1 MSAKASQTRHPSCLS
16 FRAHTGSPTE
26 KGTNMAKI
34 VVIGGTGLIG
44 SKVVAKLREHG
55 HDAVA
60 AAPNTGVNTITGEGV
75 AEALTGADVVV
86 DVSNSPSFEESA
98 VLEFFTTSTTNLIA
112 AEKEAGVGHHVAL
125 TIVGTD
131 RPQHIPYFRAKAAQE
146 KLIRES
152 GVPYSL
158 VHATQFFEFVGSIAD
173 ISTDGDTVRLPGAL
187 VQPIAAD
194 DVATAVARTASGEP
208 VNGDIEIAGP
218 EQFGMD
224 EWVRRGLTFRGDP
237 RTVVRDDTAPYY
249 GARVDERTLV
259 PVGGAQLFETR
270 LDEWLPANPPRP

>member
-1 MSAKASQTRHPSCLS
+1 
-16 FRAHTGSPTE
+16 
-26 KGTNMAKI
+26 MAKI

-75 AEALTGADVVV
+75 AEALAGADVVV

-98 VLEFFTTSTTNLIA
+98 VLEFFTTSTRNLIA

-125 TIVGTD
+125 TIVGTN
-131 RPQHIPYFRAKAAQE
+131 RPQHIPYFRAKTAQE

-152 GVPYSL
+152 GIPYSL

-187 VQPIAAD
+187 VQPIAAE
-194 DVATAVARTASGEP
+194 DVATAVARTAAGEP

-218 EQFGMD
+218 EQYGMD
-224 EWVRRGLTFRGDP
+224 EWVRRGLAFRGDS
-237 RTVVRDDTAPYY
+237 RTVVRDDAAPYY
-249 GARVDERTLV
+249 GATVDERTLV
-259 PVGGAQLFETR
+259 PVGGAQLFETS
-270 LDEWLPANPPRP
+270 LDEWLPANPPRA